1 MSQLMNVRA
10 DGSQYDVNFW
20 IDVEEFTTIVDRYV
34 ALLQDGDTTKRE
46 MTEFRDIVLE
56 DVSDDLVRTFLS
68 TVITILNCEILDGI
82 MEAVLKQQPILLTI
96 PGFCVTDFQ
105 DK

>member
-10 DGSQYDVNFW
+10 DGSQYDINFW
-20 IDVEEFTTIVDRYV
+20 MDVEEFTTTVDRYV
-34 ALLQDGDTTKRE
+34 ALLQDEDTTKNE